1 MRRTLDTRWAIRGM
15 ATAPRR
21 TWPLAVLMMAVLL
34 VPAEGASYL
43 PQPDGTTLALRLA
56 RALGA
61 GPAAAAPTYRS
72 TPASDVAPWW
82 QRTVHDADRDGM
94 FDQLDRLVDSGSR
107 EPVDVLVDV
116 DSTPTEAGAIAL
128 ASRVGAEGW
137 GIFPVL
143 QVVGLRAVPPSMLP
157 TLARVPGVLML
168 EPRMDP
174 VPLMDIA
181 TPAIKARES
190 DVYGPENAWALGAK
204 GDGVNIAIMDT
215 GIDDSHPAL
224 VGKWVAGADFTNPKW
239 LPIRGKRDGT
249 WNADDAAGHGTTC
262 AGIATSTGAPDGTY
276 VGAAPDARLVDLRI
290 GTPLGFSPGE
300 GPQNFYDAALEA
312 EDWAAANADTQWAG
326 GAPPGIDIISLSW
339 GIPYDGPSDGSDAYS
354 RGLDACI
361 QRGIQVANAAGND
374 GPDNVGLTGMSAS
387 GMSTIVAAL
396 DDLNTVDRS
405 DDIIADYSSRGP
417 RDDNGDGYPYD
428 ELKPDISAPGTNING
443 VVFERVGD
451 GSGGGY
457 GGRGSGTSY
466 ATPYIAGISALL
478 LSVNHDLP
486 PLILREVLRATAER
500 RGTPEYPDI
509 DPYWDRE
516 FGWGMVDA
524 YNATRVVLEIDDLG
538 AIDVELQAFPTNITG
553 GNAAAP
559 VIVIDGLAWARVGNV
574 ANVEWRVDNGSWHST
589 EIDAEGAWNVKMGPA
604 DLGVGT
610 HTFESRAVGDDGKH
624 SVWRP
629 VELNVTTEAAAAKGT
644 PSGSWLWYVAG
655 VAAVTVVAL
664 FVMARRP
671 KLARK
676 VLGALHVHKPSVTKP
691 ATQPVV
697 QPAAQ
702 QNP

>member
-1 MRRTLDTRWAIRGM
+1 MRRALDPRWATRGPGPD
-15 ATAPRR
+15 AAPRR
-21 TWPLAVLMMAVLL
+21 TWPLAVLMMAVLM
-34 VPAEGASYL
+34 VPVEGASSL

-61 GPAAAAPTYRS
+61 ERADAAPTYDA
-72 TPASDVAPWW
+72 TLASEAAPWW

-116 DSTPTEAGAIAL
+116 DRTPAEADAAAL
-128 ASRVGAEGW
+128 ASRVAAEGW
-137 GIFPVL
+137 GLFPVL

-157 TLARVPGVLML
+157 TLARLPGVLML
-168 EPRMDP
+168 EPRMVP
-174 VPLMDIA
+174 VPLMDVA
-181 TPAIKARES
+181 TRAIKARES
-190 DVYGPENAWALGAK
+190 DVYGPENAWSLGAK

-215 GIDDSHPAL
+215 GVDDSHPAL

-262 AGIATSTGAPDGTY
+262 AGIAMGTGAPDGTY
-276 VGAAPDARLVDLRI
+276 IGAAPDARLVDLRI

-300 GPQNFYDAALEA
+300 GPQGFYDAALQA
-312 EDWAAANADTQWAG
+312 EDWAAANADTQWASG
-326 GAPPGIDIISLSW
+326 PPGIDIISLSW

-374 GPDNVGLTGMSAS
+374 GPNNAGLTGMSAS

-396 DDLNTVDRS
+396 DDLNTIDRS

-417 RDDNGDGYPYD
+417 RDDNGDGYPCD

-466 ATPYIAGISALL
+466 AAPYIAGISALL
-478 LSVNHDLP
+478 LSINHDLP

-500 RGTPEYPDI
+500 RGTPEYPDV

-524 YNATRVVLEIDDLG
+524 YNATRVVMEIDDLG
-538 AIDVELQAFPTNITG
+538 AIDVELQAFPTNVTG
-553 GNAAAP
+553 GNAASP
-559 VIVIDGLAWARVGNV
+559 VIDIEGLAWARVGTV
-574 ANVEWRVDNGSWHST
+574 AYVEWRVDNGSWERT
-589 EIDAEGAWNVKMGPA
+589 DIDTTTGAWNVRMGPA
-604 DLGVGT
+604 DLGVGL
-610 HTFESRAVGDDGKH
+610 HTFESRAVGDDARH

-629 VELNVTTEAAAAKGT
+629 VELNVTTEASGT
-644 PSGSWLWYVAG
+644 REAPGGPWVWYAVGLIAVGVAG
-655 VAAVTVVAL
+655 FYVVR
-664 FVMARRP
+664 RRP
-671 KLARK
+671 DLVKKA
-676 VLGALHVHKPSVTKP
+676 LGMLRIRKP
-691 ATQPVV
+691 AVARPV
-697 QPAAQ
+697 AQ

>member
-1 MRRTLDTRWAIRGM
+1 MRRALYPRWAIGGP
-15 ATAPRR
+15 AAVPRR
-21 TWPLAVLMMAVLL
+21 TWPLAVLMMAVML
-34 VPAEGASYL
+34 VPVEGASSL
-43 PQPDGTTLALRLA
+43 PQADGSTLAVRLS

-61 GPAAAAPTYRS
+61 EPAAAAPTHRDAA
-72 TPASDVAPWW
+72 PASGAAPWW
-82 QRTVHDADRDGM
+82 QRTAHDADRDGM
-94 FDQLDRLVDSGSR
+94 FDQLDSLVDSGSR

-116 DSTPTEAGAIAL
+116 GGTPTEAAAVAL

-137 GIFPVL
+137 GLFPVL
-143 QVVGLRAVPPSMLP
+143 QVVGLRAVLPSMLP
-157 TLARVPGVLML
+157 TLARMPGVLML

-174 VPLMDIA
+174 VPLMDVA
-181 TPAIKARES
+181 TRAIKARDS
-190 DVYGPENAWALGAK
+190 DVYGPLNAWSLGAT
-204 GDGVNIAIMDT
+204 GEGVNIAIMDT
-215 GIDDSHPAL
+215 GVDDSHPAL

-239 LPIRGKRDGT
+239 YPIRGKRDGT

-262 AGIATSTGAPDGTY
+262 AGIAMGTGAPDGTY
-276 VGAAPDARLVDLRI
+276 IGAAPDASLVELRI

-300 GPQNFYDAALEA
+300 GPQNFYDAALQA
-312 EDWAAANADTQWAG
+312 EDWAAANADTQWSG

-354 RGLDACI
+354 RGLDTCI

-374 GPDNVGLTGMSAS
+374 GPNNVGLTGMSAS
-387 GMSTIVAAL
+387 SLATIVAAL

-457 GGRGSGTSY
+457 GARGSGTSY

-478 LSVNHDLP
+478 LSVDHDLP
-486 PLILREVLRATAER
+486 PLVIREVLRATAER
-500 RGTPEYPDI
+500 RGTPEYPDL
-509 DPYWDRE
+509 DPYWSRE

-538 AIDVELQAFPTNITG
+538 QIDVELQAFTTNVTG

-559 VIVIDGLAWARVGNV
+559 IISIDGMAWARVGKV
-574 ANVEWRVDNGSWHST
+574 ASVEWRVDNGSWQQTDIDST
-589 EIDAEGAWNVKMGPA
+589 GAWNVRMGPA

-629 VELNVTTEAAAAKGT
+629 VELNVTAEATGT
-644 PSGSWLWYVAG
+644 RGSTGGPWVWYAVGLIAVGVAG
-655 VAAVTVVAL
+655 FYVV
-664 FVMARRP
+664 RKRP
-671 KLARK
+671 ELVKKAM
-676 VLGALHVHKPSVTKP
+676 GALRIRKP
-691 ATQPVV
+691 AVAR
-697 QPAAQ
+697 PAAQ